1 MNSPK
6 LTNFFNVFVSISIWV
21 VGILLCLVFLRN
33 CSRPQFFT
41 VSMSDESL
49 TNEILDRK
57 GIVDWSQLSVDSL
70 NVVHLTSDIDSAS
83 YMALK
88 NKIFREE
95 IKAGRLMTAEQ
106 MSDKITG
113 YYDKLIDVLI
123 ALFIMFSF
131 TSYFVVGNR
140 FKKQYEDD
148 KFTFS
153 NNIKQSLMETLPLD
167 SDLIN
172 GIVTKIQSGM
182 VTEDMLQELKDKIQ
196 KCNDDFALLAEFY
209 DELTEKADSK
219 MEIDNSIT
227 MEQHS

>member
-1 MNSPK
+1 
-6 LTNFFNVFVSISIWV
+6 
-21 VGILLCLVFLRN
+21 
-33 CSRPQFFT
+33 
-41 VSMSDESL
+41 
-49 TNEILDRK
+49 
-57 GIVDWSQLSVDSL
+57 
-70 NVVHLTSDIDSAS
+70 
-83 YMALK
+83 
-88 NKIFREE
+88 
-95 IKAGRLMTAEQ
+95 MTAEQ